1 METLT
6 PDTIAWAKRIGLTPE
21 RVAFLAACPKFTVC
35 GEHMKHKRP
44 VSDNPNKYLM
54 RSGQKW
60 YFRVH
65 SKTSRDT
72 VIPLG
77 FDLEQA
83 RKQRDALLAELKA
96 KKVTFTE

>member
-6 PDTIAWAKRIGLTPE
+6 PDTIAWARRIGLTPE

-35 GEHMKHKRP
+35 SEHMKHRRLE
-44 VSDNPNKYLM
+44 STNPNRYLM

-65 SKTSRDT
+65 SKTARDT

-77 FDLEQA
+77 FNLDQA
-83 RKQRDALLAELKA
+83 RIQRDTLLAELKA
-96 KKVTFTE
+96 KKVAFTA